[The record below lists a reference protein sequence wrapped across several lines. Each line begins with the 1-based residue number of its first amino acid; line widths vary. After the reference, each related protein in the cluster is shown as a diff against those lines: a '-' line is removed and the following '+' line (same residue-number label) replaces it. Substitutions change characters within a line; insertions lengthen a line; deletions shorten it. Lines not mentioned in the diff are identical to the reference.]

1 MSAVPDMSGRRRLVV
16 GSDVDQ
22 RRLDAWLAAQL
33 PELSRSR
40 IARLLADGHVLVN
53 GQPARKSQ
61 RPEPGDVVE
70 IELPPPVSD
79 TLEPEP
85 IPLDIVYQDEDIAV
99 LNKPAGLV
107 VHPAPGHRR
116 GTLVHA
122 LLHHLTDLSG
132 IGGVLRPGI
141 VHRLDRDTS
150 GLMLIAKNDAAATLP
165 SRNFLA

>member
-85 IPLDIVYQDEDIAV
+85 IPLE
-99 LNKPAGLV
+99 
-107 VHPAPGHRR
+107 
-116 GTLVHA
+116 
-122 LLHHLTDLSG
+122 DLSPHVPDG
-132 IGGVLRPGI
+132 LEIEAHEGGQPSWWWL
-141 VHRLDRDTS
+141 L
-150 GLMLIAKNDAAATLP
+150 AAQ
-165 SRNFLA
+165 